1 MQFDP
6 FCQFISLF
14 SSPTLNL
21 PVQLIWCCN
30 TIWNCHKLKSWREFT
45 FALVLLHRKSAAKSF
60 RRSCFM
66 RLEIIWK
73 CNWYTQKGFI
83 DYGVW
88 ETQIEDHGE
97 HGKDIKHGDIL
108 QFSKRGVLHFFNYH
122 VLQLRCSQVLQLRC
136 SLNLCW
142 REAKISIIRLRSLK
156 KLSCNLV
163 EYGFPVECQQT
174 YRALYL
180 NILNII
186 LLTGK
191 QKKYPHFCSCVALV
205 IYNHWRSP
213 IIMNQLN

>member
-30 TIWNCHKLKSWREFT
+30 TIWNCHKLKSWQEFT
-45 FALVLLHRKSAAKSF
+45 FALLLLHRKSAAKSF

-83 DYGVW
+83 DYGVR

-108 QFSKRGVLHFFNYH
+108 QFSNCGVLPFFNHH
-122 VLQLRCSQVLQLRC
+122 VLQLRCEMLIASLLKGSQDLYN
-136 SLNLCW
+136 SL
-142 REAKISIIRLRSLK
+142 EVTK
-156 KLSCNLV
+156 K
-163 EYGFPVECQQT
+163 
-174 YRALYL
+174 
-180 NILNII
+180 
-186 LLTGK
+186 
-191 QKKYPHFCSCVALV
+191 
-205 IYNHWRSP
+205 
-213 IIMNQLN
+213 IIMQSCRIWFSCRMSTDL

>member
-1 MQFDP
+1 MSHFVVLQFDP

-83 DYGVW
+83 DYGVR
-88 ETQIEDHGE
+88 ETDWRPWRTWGRH
-97 HGKDIKHGDIL
+97 KTWRY
-108 QFSKRGVLHFFNYH
+108 SA
-122 VLQLRCSQVLQLRC
+122 VLQLRCPVFLQL
-136 SLNLCW
+136 
-142 REAKISIIRLRSLK
+142 
-156 KLSCNLV
+156 SC
-163 EYGFPVECQQT
+163 
-174 YRALYL
+174 
-180 NILNII
+180 
-186 LLTGK
+186 
-191 QKKYPHFCSCVALV
+191 
-205 IYNHWRSP
+205 SP
-213 IIMNQLN
+213 IEVFSGSPTKMFIASLLKGSQFAWGQ